1 MNTLYI
7 SSCVRDG
14 GLYRCELTEDGALR
28 SCGVIPADR
37 PMYAI
42 WQDGILYVLEREP
55 DAETHESALR
65 RFAVR
70 PDGAYRELDFRQST
84 RGVCAPHLCVK
95 DGAVY
100 AVNYLSGSVCRIP
113 DIVAQ
118 HQGSSVHPT
127 RQEAP
132 HSHFIMEAPDG
143 VLLVTDL
150 GLDRIVAYDAEL
162 NRIAETALRPGSG
175 PRHLAFSSDGKT
187 VFCVSEL
194 SSTVCMYRYD
204 GAGRM
209 TLLDEQSTLP
219 KDYAGESTAAAIRV
233 DGERVYISNR
243 GHDSISCLRAE
254 EDALVS
260 ERFLPC
266 HGTGPRDFDIV
277 GDKIVCTNET
287 SDSVT
292 VLDKQTGKLLSA
304 LCLPRPLCV
313 TVLPPERRQM
323 ESVGSQT
330 P

>member
-14 GLYRCELTEDGALR
+14 GLYRFELTEDGALR
-28 SCGVIPADR
+28 PCGVIPADR

-42 WQDGILYVLEREP
+42 WQDEILYVLEREP
-55 DAETHESALR
+55 DADTHESALR
-65 RFAVR
+65 RFAVG
-70 PDGAYRELDFRQST
+70 PDGAYRELGFRQST

-113 DIVAQ
+113 DIVVQ
-118 HQGSSVHPT
+118 HEGRSVHPT

-132 HSHFIMEAPDG
+132 HPHFITEAPDG

-150 GLDRIVAYDAEL
+150 GLDCIVAYDAAL

-175 PRHLAFSSDGKT
+175 PRHLAFSPDGKT
-187 VFCVSEL
+187 VFCANEL
-194 SSTVCMYRYD
+194 SSTVCMVRYD

-209 TLLDEQSTLP
+209 TLLDEQSALP

-233 DGERVYISNR
+233 DGKRIYVSNR
-243 GHDSISCLRAE
+243 GHDSIACLRAE
-254 EDALVS
+254 GEALIP
-260 ERFLPC
+260 EGFLPC
-266 HGTGPRDFDIV
+266 RGTGPRDFDIV

-287 SDSVT
+287 GDSVT
-292 VLDKQTGKLLSA
+292 VLDKRTGRLLSE
-304 LCLPRPLCV
+304 LRLPRPLCV
-313 TVLPPERRQM
+313 TVLP
-323 ESVGSQT
+323 
-330 P
+330 

>member
-14 GLYRCELTEDGALR
+14 GLYRCELTEEGALR
-28 SCGVIPADR
+28 PCGVIPADR
-37 PMYAI
+37 PMYAV
-42 WQDGILYVLEREP
+42 WRDEILYVLEREP
-55 DAETHESALR
+55 DADTHESALR
-65 RFAVR
+65 RFAVH
-70 PDGAYRELDFRQST
+70 PDGAYCELGTRQST
-84 RGVCAPHLCVK
+84 QGVCAPHLCVK

-113 DIVAQ
+113 DVVAR
-118 HQGSSVHPT
+118 HQGRSVHPT

-132 HSHFIMEAPDG
+132 HPHFITEAPDG

-175 PRHLAFSSDGKT
+175 PRHLAFSPDGKT
-187 VFCVSEL
+187 VFCANEL

-209 TLLDEQSTLP
+209 TLLYEQPTLP
-219 KDYAGESTAAAIRV
+219 EDFAGESTAAAIRV
-233 DGERVYISNR
+233 DGERVYVSNR
-243 GHDSISCLRAE
+243 GHDSIACLRAE
-254 EDALVS
+254 GDALIP
-260 ERFLPC
+260 EGFLPC
-266 HGTGPRDFDIV
+266 QGTGPRDFDIV

-313 TVLPPERRQM
+313 TVLPPERR
-323 ESVGSQT
+323 
-330 P
+330 

>member
-7 SSCVRDG
+7 SSYVRDG
-14 GLYRCELTEDGALR
+14 GLYRFELTEDGALR
-28 SCGVIPADR
+28 PCGVIPADR

-42 WQDGILYVLEREP
+42 WQDEILYVLEREP
-55 DAETHESALR
+55 DAGTHESALR

-70 PDGAYRELDFRQST
+70 PDGAYRELGTRQST
-84 RGVCAPHLCVK
+84 QGVCAPHLCVR
-95 DGAVY
+95 DGVVY

-118 HQGSSVHPT
+118 HRGRSVHPT

-132 HSHFIMEAPDG
+132 HPHFITEAPDG
-143 VLLVTDL
+143 GLLVTDL
-150 GLDRIVAYDAEL
+150 GLDRIIAYDAEL

-175 PRHLAFSSDGKT
+175 PRHLAFSPDGKT
-187 VFCVSEL
+187 VFCANEL

-204 GAGRM
+204 GAGRI
-209 TLLDEQSTLP
+209 TLLYEQPTLP
-219 KDYAGESTAAAIRV
+219 EDFAGESTAAAIRV
-233 DGERVYISNR
+233 DGERVYVSNR
-243 GHDSISCLRAE
+243 GHDSIACLRAE
-254 EDALVS
+254 GDALIP
-260 ERFLPC
+260 EGFLPC
-266 HGTGPRDFDIV
+266 QGTGPRDFDIV

-313 TVLPPERRQM
+313 TVLPPERR
-323 ESVGSQT
+323 
-330 P
+330 